1 MRRLLLSFQFMTT
14 IPIPWN
20 LRAEAEDMGRCMT
33 YFPIVGLV
41 IGGLLCGLHYG
52 LIRIVPE
59 RVSALLCVVGWVSVT
74 GGIHLDGLA
83 DAADA
88 FLSWR
93 DRTGMLA
100 IMKDSRIGVMG
111 AIALILVLLG
121 KVELLADLNGGSKY
135 MALVL
140 IPMVARWG
148 IVLQAALLPYA
159 RPEGGLGG
167 AFIEHAGAREGI
179 LATVFTLGAAFALM
193 RITGLL
199 FVLWGGMVALLFAA
213 YVRRR
218 LGGAT
223 GDTLGAGIE
232 VAEVMGLFFMFIA
245 G

>member
-1 MRRLLLSFQFMTT
+1 M
-14 IPIPWN
+14 
-20 LRAEAEDMGRCMT
+20 A
-33 YFPIVGLV
+33 YFPIVGLA

-52 LIRIVPE
+52 LIRVAPE
-59 RVSALLCVVGWVSVT
+59 RISALLCVVGWVFVT
-74 GGIHLDGLA
+74 GGMHLDGLA
-83 DAADA
+83 DTADA

-93 DRTGMLA
+93 DRPGMLA

-121 KVELLADLNGGSKY
+121 KMELLSDLEGRLKD

-140 IPMVARWG
+140 VPMVARWG
-148 IVLQAALLPYA
+148 IVLQAVLLSYA

-167 AFIEHAGAREGI
+167 AFLEHAGTREGI
-179 LATVFTLGAAFALM
+179 LATVFTLGAAFGLM
-193 RITGLL
+193 RITGLV
-199 FVLWGGMVALLFAA
+199 FVLYGGIVALLFAA
-213 YVRRR
+213 YVRSR

-232 VAEVMGLFFMFIA
+232 VGEVMGLFFMLVA